1 MKLYHLCPTLLL
13 HAILV
18 LPLQS
23 QDSSTE
29 KLMKEGANL
38 LNDPRLKNMLQQAQ
52 ESPEA
57 AAAAVIE
64 NIKTNPD
71 KADDVVREAT
81 RVFQENREEIEEAA
95 QNLKKN
101 QSTIEAA
108 ANSAIEEFGRVS
120 PANSSPVGDPSI
132 APTGAGAPATR
143 SVGSVTLPPTSIPPN
158 SEAAAIPR
166 PAATASEKPI
176 MQNTEV
182 TPIATAPKTVPTI
195 PDSRYLN
202 PGDFPEPA
210 PLAPIYQVDAQGGFQ
225 PNPKNEVNIF
235 AGESEMNNN
244 TKVLTLTQNVVIE
257 HPEFTLE
264 CDKLLVTLA
273 EGESQ
278 EGDSTK
284 FKRAVATGG
293 TVRIRR
299 ISPEGKTQVA
309 ISRMA
314 EYNGIT
320 KDFILSGGP
329 PYIQDGEKHVRCDAP
344 DAQIVMTGDG
354 KYKIT
359 GSDAGAPSRHKI
371 TFPVEDE
378 GGTKTIGIGN
388 GVGGSLNRL
397 R

>member
-1 MKLYHLCPTLLL
+1 MKFYHLCPTLSLL
-13 HAILV
+13 AILAF
-18 LPLQS
+18 PLQA

-29 KLMKEGANL
+29 KLIEEGATL
-38 LNDPRLKNMLQQAQ
+38 LNDPRLKDLLQQAQ
-52 ESPEA
+52 EAPEA

-64 NIKTNPD
+64 NIKANSD
-71 KADDVVREAT
+71 KADNVVRGAT
-81 RVFQENREEIEEAA
+81 RVFQENQKEIEQAA
-95 QNLKKN
+95 QALKKN
-101 QSTIEAA
+101 QSKIQAT
-108 ANSAIEEFGRVS
+108 ANSAIEEFNRSS
-120 PANSSPVGDPSI
+120 PAAATLEGESPI
-132 APTGAGAPATR
+132 AATGADVPATR
-143 SVGSVTLPPTSIPPN
+143 SVDSVGGLPPFRPANAEVPPIPK
-158 SEAAAIPR
+158 
-166 PAATASEKPI
+166 PAATLSNKPI

-182 TPIATAPKTVPTI
+182 TPIATAPNTVSDI
-195 PDSRYLN
+195 PESRYLN
-202 PGDFPEPA
+202 PGDIPEPA
-210 PLAPIYQVDAQGGFQ
+210 PLVPIYQVDAQGGFQ
-225 PNPKNEVNIF
+225 SNPKNEVNIF
-235 AGESEMNNN
+235 SSESEMNNI
-244 TKVLTLTQNVVIE
+244 TKVITFTQNVVIE

-264 CDKLLVTLA
+264 CDKLLLTLA
-273 EGESQ
+273 EGAGE

-309 ISRMA
+309 IARMA
-314 EYNGIT
+314 EYNGVT
-320 KDFILSGGP
+320 KDFTLSGGP

-378 GGTKTIGIGN
+378 GGTKTIGIGT
-388 GVGGSLNRL
+388 GVGGSLDRL